1 MTQLSSH
8 SNPPQTWLELVEKGD
23 GYLTPEQRQAFEK
36 AIGLVVERLAIT
48 LGQNNYPQESPDHFD
63 FARYIEDLESRFI
76 KDAEGEDELHQ
87 DAALTAARV
96 VTHIA
101 GIIQKNA

>member
-1 MTQLSSH
+1 MTQLL
-8 SNPPQTWLELVEKGD
+8 SNPTSPKTWLELVEQGD

-36 AIGLVVERLAIT
+36 AINMVVERLDIT
-48 LGQNNYPQESPDHFD
+48 LGKGNQNQEAPDNFD
-63 FARYIEDLESRFI
+63 FARYIEGLEARFI
-76 KDAEGEDELHQ
+76 ADAEGENELEQ

-101 GIIQKNA
+101 EIIQKNA